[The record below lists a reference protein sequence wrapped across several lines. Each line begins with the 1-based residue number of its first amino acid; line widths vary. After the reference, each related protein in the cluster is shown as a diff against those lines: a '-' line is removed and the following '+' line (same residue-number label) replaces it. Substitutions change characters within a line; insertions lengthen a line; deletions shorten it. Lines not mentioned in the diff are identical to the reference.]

1 MRKPILLLAA
11 ATVLAAPASAQTVG
25 LVDDLIRDIEQV
37 ERKMLGLAKAM
48 PADKYDWRPGTG
60 VRSFGD
66 VILHVAA
73 DNYLIPAAI
82 GIAPDASTGI
92 KGDDYKT
99 AVAFEQRKLSTPER
113 IAEMEKSF
121 GFLKQ
126 ALKGTSSARLSEKA
140 KLFGQEFTVQQ
151 VWILAATHLHEHL
164 GQAIAYAR
172 SNNVVPPWSQ

>member
-1 MRKPILLLAA
+1 MRKSLLLLTAATLLSVPAA
-11 ATVLAAPASAQTVG
+11 AQQPQ
-25 LVDDLIRDIEQV
+25 LVTDLIRDIEQV
-37 ERKMLGLAKAM
+37 ERKMMGLAKAM
-48 PADKYDWRPGTG
+48 PADKYDWRPGQG

-66 VILHVAA
+66 VVLHVAA

-99 AVAFEQRKLSTPER
+99 AVAFEQRKLSTAER

-121 GFLKQ
+121 AFVKE
-126 ALKGTSSARLSEKA
+126 ALKGTSNARLSEKA

-151 VWILAATHLHEHL
+151 VWILATTHLHEHL
-164 GQAIAYAR
+164 GQVIAYAR